1 MNTAFGKIA
10 VGEAHSKLILVG
22 EHAVVY
28 GKPAIAIPFPLKVR
42 ALAQKAEGLISFESD
57 IYTGSIDNLPI
68 KLQGISACINETL
81 HYLKQPLMD
90 LHILIDSAIPIG
102 RGLGSSAAI
111 AVAIVRSLFNFYGE
125 ELVQDILFALVHIAE
140 AYAHGKPSGID
151 MNAVSSQCPIWFQ
164 KGKEKINL
172 INKGNLYVVVADT
185 GRIGDTRRAVENVR
199 AKYDIEPKKVQRSLD
214 EIEKIA
220 AETKEALAAGDMY
233 RLGALLNRNQMEL
246 AALGVSDE
254 GLSKLIQTARN
265 EGALG
270 TKLTGGGLGGCLIAL
285 AESMEHAKSVAKGL
299 IREGA
304 AKSWY
309 FSTAEDS
316 LFAL

>member
-1 MNTAFGKIA
+1 MNTASGKIA

-28 GKPAIAIPFPLKVR
+28 GKPAVAIPFPLKIR
-42 ALAQKAEGLISFESD
+42 AFVQKAEGSISIESD
-57 IYTGSIDNLPI
+57 IYTGSIDNFPI
-68 KLQGISACINETL
+68 NLQGISACIKETL
-81 HYLKQPLMD
+81 HYLKQPLKG
-90 LHILIDSAIPIG
+90 LHISIDSAIPIG

-111 AVAIVRSLFNFYGE
+111 AVAIVRILFNFYGE

-140 AYAHGKPSGID
+140 TYAHGKPSGID
-151 MNAVSSQCPIWFQ
+151 MNAVSNQWPICFQ
-164 KGKEKINL
+164 KGKETINL
-172 INKGNLYVVVADT
+172 INKGNLCVVVADT

-199 AKYDIEPKKVQRSLD
+199 AKYDIEPKKVQKSLD

-233 RLGALLNRNQMEL
+233 RLGALLNRNQGEL
-246 AALGVSDE
+246 ISLGVSDE
-254 GLSKLIQTARN
+254 GLNKLIQTARN

-270 TKLTGGGLGGCLIAL
+270 AKLTGGGLGGCLIAI
-285 AESMEHAKSVAKGL
+285 AENMEHAKSVAKEL

-316 LFAL
+316 LYSL